1 MTYTIS
7 IDLKKMRVID
17 TQKVWDKKVLL
28 EEYQKTHFVST
39 EDWEARE
46 KDIGFLDEFL
56 ESLRL
61 YEASMQ
67 LVSKQADKYARFFGN
82 DIFES

>member
-39 EDWEARE
+39 EDWESRE

-67 LVSKQADKYARFFGN
+67 LVSKQADTYARFFGN

>member
-39 EDWEARE
+39 EDWESRE